1 MKTVYLAG
9 PDVFRD
15 DCLKIIEF
23 KTQIL
28 KSYGFSVV
36 SPIDKDIS
44 EPRNI
49 FEENIKLI
57 KSCDIVLANLEDFQ
71 CGEPDS
77 GTVFEI
83 GFAYALD
90 KHIYGYNVPDKEYK
104 ERARLNFPITDSV
117 KFNNSGVC
125 ETIKRFKPE
134 DFSMPLNLML
144 YQSIESHPNF
154 MEAVMSMRYQE

>member
-23 KTQIL
+23 KTKIL

-57 KSCDIVLANLEDFQ
+57 KSCDIVLANL
-71 CGEPDS
+71 
-77 GTVFEI
+77 
-83 GFAYALD
+83 
-90 KHIYGYNVPDKEYK
+90 
-104 ERARLNFPITDSV
+104 
-117 KFNNSGVC
+117 
-125 ETIKRFKPE
+125 
-134 DFSMPLNLML
+134 
-144 YQSIESHPNF
+144 
-154 MEAVMSMRYQE
+154 